1 MQNFITYA
9 LAIIL
14 IFTVPTYDLHASENG
29 SILNKSQITIT
40 TKYAERFCNAK
51 NANFFEGLSNEKTL
65 KYSYFKYIGLQSE
78 EIVLND
84 MYNSLI
90 QEIREKCHINTE
102 EEREINEFFFEES
115 ES

>member
-51 NANFFEGLSNEKTL
+51 
-65 KYSYFKYIGLQSE
+65 
-78 EIVLND
+78 
-84 MYNSLI
+84 
-90 QEIREKCHINTE
+90 
-102 EEREINEFFFEES
+102 
-115 ES
+115 